1 MLCQK
6 PYFHFNFHIALVLF
20 SRMTSSVESSSFYK
34 NVQKIITEKLNIM
47 VTLSYYGVNLCN
59 NLKENYF

>member
-1 MLCQK
+1 
-6 PYFHFNFHIALVLF
+6 
-20 SRMTSSVESSSFYK
+20 MTSSVESSSFYK

-59 NLKENYF
+59 NLKENYFW